1 MTRVTKMVLAAW
13 TLAIA
18 ASGAWIL
25 YDTLQPAS
33 TDAAPGGGTKGL
45 FGTDS
50 PLRAQIGG
58 PFALVDQDGNR
69 RSDGD
74 FRGKPMIVYFGYTYC
89 PDVCP
94 TELAQMAAAIELL
107 GGDAEKIWPVFITVD
122 PERDTPAVL
131 KEYVAQFS
139 PHMVGLTGSPQEI
152 AQAAK
157 AYRVYFAK
165 NKPDSEGVYMMDH
178 SSLFYLMD
186 GEGRF
191 VTHFTP
197 RSKPQDMAAAMRK
210 LLAGPAKQN

>member
-74 FRGKPMIVYFGYTYC
+74 FRGKPMIVYFGYTY
-89 PDVCP
+89 
-94 TELAQMAAAIELL
+94 
-107 GGDAEKIWPVFITVD
+107 
-122 PERDTPAVL
+122 
-131 KEYVAQFS
+131 
-139 PHMVGLTGSPQEI
+139 
-152 AQAAK
+152 
-157 AYRVYFAK
+157 
-165 NKPDSEGVYMMDH
+165 
-178 SSLFYLMD
+178 
-186 GEGRF
+186 
-191 VTHFTP
+191 
-197 RSKPQDMAAAMRK
+197 
-210 LLAGPAKQN
+210 